1 MQFGE
6 KIKARREELGM
17 TQDELAKKLG
27 YRSRSTINKIELG
40 INDIGQSKIIA
51 FAKALNT
58 TTSYLLDDCET
69 EESCKPLNTEDKAEI
84 HSTFIGQRIRE
95 LRINS
100 GLSQTEVAIK
110 LNTTKQNIYK
120 YENSIITNI
129 PLEKI
134 EALAK
139 LFNVSPSMLVGWSD
153 NNSNTYVSEIDSL
166 YNELNSED
174 KAEVR
179 GIIKGLLRSDKYK
192 KPKPNTNIA
201 DDMTNMLKAANFLST
216 KQK

>member
-69 EESCKPLNTEDKAEI
+69 EISSVIKLKLINLEQRRKELGLTLEEVGRYVGVSKSTVKKWETGYIDNMKRDKIA
-84 HSTFIGQRIRE
+84 
-95 LRINS
+95 L
-100 GLSQTEVAIK
+100 LSQ
-110 LNTTKQNIYK
+110 
-120 YENSIITNI
+120 
-129 PLEKI
+129 
-134 EALAK
+134 ALQ
-139 LFNVSPSMLVGWSD
+139 VSPLALLGIEDV
-153 NNSNTYVSEIDSL
+153 TQPKQSEIETL
-166 YNELNSED
+166 YSQLDSED

-179 GIIKGLLRSDKYK
+179 GMIKGLLRADKYK
-192 KPKPNTNIA
+192 KTNSIA
-201 DDMTNMLKAANFLST
+201 DDINNMMKAAENLGI

>member
-69 EESCKPLNTEDKAEI
+69 EISSVIKLKLINLEQRRKELGLTLEEVGRYVGVSKSTVKKWETDYIDNMKRDKIA
-84 HSTFIGQRIRE
+84 
-95 LRINS
+95 L
-100 GLSQTEVAIK
+100 LSQ
-110 LNTTKQNIYK
+110 
-120 YENSIITNI
+120 
-129 PLEKI
+129 
-134 EALAK
+134 ALQ
-139 LFNVSPSMLVGWSD
+139 VSPLALLGIEDV
-153 NNSNTYVSEIDSL
+153 TQPKQSEIETL
-166 YNELNSED
+166 YSQLDSED

>member
-1 MQFGE
+1 M
-6 KIKARREELGM
+6 
-17 TQDELAKKLG
+17 
-27 YRSRSTINKIELG
+27 N
-40 INDIGQSKIIA
+40 
-51 FAKALNT
+51 
-58 TTSYLLDDCET
+58 
-69 EESCKPLNTEDKAEI
+69 
-84 HSTFIGQRIRE
+84 IGQRIRE

-153 NNSNTYVSEIDSL
+153 NKSENKPDNVELEEDVIMYHRDGKTVRKKMTKEQIKMLAAMIDAL
-166 YNELNSED
+166 PED
-174 KAEVR
+174 DNPD
-179 GIIKGLLRSDKYK
+179 L
-192 KPKPNTNIA
+192 
-201 DDMTNMLKAANFLST
+201 
-216 KQK
+216 